1 MQQAIDFLNAIR
13 IGARLGF
20 CGVNRAPVVAIR
32 QQDPPTDSAPGRAR
46 GVVPM
51 RLRLERLPNRKQRAA
66 RWSAPRVACRGAA

>member
-32 QQDPPTDSAPGRAR
+32 QQDRPTDSAPGRAR

-51 RLRLERLPNRKQRAA
+51 RPRRLPTQKPCAA
-66 RWSAPRVACRGAA
+66 RLSAPRVACRGAA